1 MEAVLLVIHLIVAI
15 GIIVTILVQP
25 SEAGG
30 FMGNTGA
37 MSNLMVQR
45 RSGDVLTRATT
56 ILAGIFF
63 LTSLL
68 LAISASSRP
77 VQKGIL
83 ELDTGEAKPAVTA
96 PAKVDTSPDVPAVGQ
111 EDAAPQQ
118 DAPKMDAPKEEP
130 AAMTP
135 AEKPAEPVKAETT
148 KKPVKKK

>member
-68 LAISASSRP
+68 LAISASNRP

-83 ELDTGEAKPAVTA
+83 ELDTGDAKPAVTA

-111 EDAAPQQ
+111 ET

-135 AEKPAEPVKAETT
+135 AEKPAEPAKTETT